1 MLFFRI
7 VIIFLLS
14 TLIQSFTDVFKYNKY
29 KQHIIQCILLLDLY
43 IKLLKQVAKHLM
55 TFPMLSQNILN

>member
-43 IKLLKQVAKHLM
+43 IKLLKQVAKYLI

>member
-1 MLFFRI
+1 MHFVRI

-14 TLIQSFTDVFKYNKY
+14 TVIKFFIDVFKYNKY
-29 KQHIIQCILLLDLY
+29 KQHIIQCVLLLDLY
-43 IKLLKQVAKHLM
+43 IKLLKQVAKHLI